1 MLNYHK
7 DHTTYRVQIFL
18 TPQFNLLGDLEGF
31 EAEEHK
37 LG

>member
-7 DHTTYRVQIFL
+7 DQTTYRVQIFL

-37 LG
+37 LD